1 MPYCPNCGTQ
11 AAGNFCPS
19 CGSTIGTPA
28 GPPPGGGYAPPPPS
42 GAAGDAGLTEP
53 VASALCY
60 LLGFITGIIFLVV
73 EPYSRNRNV
82 RFHAFQSIFLN
93 VAMIVGWIV
102 LLVVGIA
109 LNVVP
114 VLGTILMVVLN
125 FAYMIGTFG
134 LWLYLL
140 IKTFG
145 GGRVVLPVIGPMAEK
160 QANA

>member
-1 MPYCPNCGTQ
+1 MPYCPKCGTQ
-11 AAGNFCPS
+11 AAGSFCPS
-19 CGSTIGTPA
+19 CGTAIGAPA
-28 GPPPGGGYAPPPPS
+28 SPAPGGGSAPPPPP
-42 GAAGDAGLTEP
+42 AAGDSGLTEP

-102 LLVVGIA
+102 LMILGMA
-109 LNVVP
+109 LNVIP
-114 VLGTILMVVLN
+114 VLGTILMVVLH
-125 FAYMIGTFG
+125 FGYMLGTFG

-145 GGRVVLPVIGPMAEK
+145 GARVVLPVIGPMAEK
-160 QANA
+160 QASA